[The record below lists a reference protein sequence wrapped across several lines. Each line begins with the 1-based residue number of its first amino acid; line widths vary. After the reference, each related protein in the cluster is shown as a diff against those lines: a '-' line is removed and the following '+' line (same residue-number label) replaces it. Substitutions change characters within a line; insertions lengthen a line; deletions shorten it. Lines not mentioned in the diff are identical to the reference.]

1 MKSRRILE
9 SFAARFI
16 ILGLNFGLLIFTTNF
31 WGTEGKGIISLVIAD
46 LAIIGFF
53 SNIFTGSSVSYYSS
67 KFQAEQVVARAYI
80 WSIVS
85 GVVFP
90 LILSLLHPID
100 YLPYLIGLSIS
111 FSLLTTNIN
120 LFIGKQQ
127 INMFNLFS
135 VLQQA
140 IHFAVMLALIYIFS
154 LRSVDVYF
162 AALIICYSVL
172 FVISSALLLRSFQI
186 INISWSKNIFK
197 NLFDYGWKSQLSAF
211 LQFLNNR
218 ASFYFLEYFRGISS
232 VGIFSVGVAF
242 SEAIWTVSKSLSVIL
257 YSDLVAKDG
266 QSDAIDKTKI
276 SLRVSFMVSLIFL
289 VLILLVPADWYAT
302 LLGAD
307 FLQTKMIILLLAPGI
322 LAIAVSN
329 IVGHY
334 FAGMNS
340 LRILNI
346 KSVVGLAFTLIASWL
361 VIPKW
366 GLLGACVVTSLS
378 YLLSSVLLFYRFYQ
392 LTEFRISDFVLSRTE
407 FSVLIRKLK
416 EKASRAAT

>member
-31 WGTEGKGIISLVIAD
+31 WGTEGKGTISLVIAD

-80 WSIVS
+80 WSLIS
-85 GVVFP
+85 GVIFP
-90 LILSLLHPID
+90 VLLSWLHPMD
-100 YLPYLIGLSIS
+100 HFAYLIGLSVS

-120 LFIGKQQ
+120 LFIGRQQ
-127 INMFNLFS
+127 IGMFNLFS

-140 IHFAVMLALIYIFS
+140 IHLAVMLALIYIFNV
-154 LRSVDVYF
+154 RSVEVYF
-162 AALIICYSVL
+162 VALIVCYIVLYVASSV
-172 FVISSALLLRSFQI
+172 LLLRGFKI
-186 INISWSKNIFK
+186 FNISWSKNIFR

-266 QSDAIDKTKI
+266 FADAIIKTKI
-276 SLRVSFMVSLIFL
+276 SLRVSFMVSLLFL
-289 VLILLVPADWYAT
+289 IIILLIPAEWYAAI
-302 LLGAD
+302 LGAD
-307 FLQTKMIILLLAPGI
+307 FVQTKIIILLLAPGI

-334 FAGMNS
+334 FAGINS

-346 KSVVGLAFTLIASWL
+346 KSVIGLIFTLVTSWL

-366 GLLGACVVTSLS
+366 GLLGACVVTTLS
-378 YLLSSVLLFYRFYQ
+378 YLLSSMVLFYRFYEI
-392 LTEFRISDFVLSRTE
+392 TEFRMSDFILSKSELT
-407 FSVLIRKLK
+407 VLITKIRG
-416 EKASRAAT
+416 KAS

>member
-31 WGTEGKGIISLVIAD
+31 WGTEGKGTISLVIAD

-80 WSIVS
+80 WSLIS
-85 GVVFP
+85 GVIFP
-90 LILSLLHPID
+90 VLLSWLHPMD
-100 YLPYLIGLSIS
+100 HLAYLIGLSVS

-120 LFIGKQQ
+120 LFIGRQQ
-127 INMFNLFS
+127 IGMFNLFS

-140 IHFAVMLALIYIFS
+140 IHLAVMLALIYIFNV
-154 LRSVDVYF
+154 RSVEVYF
-162 AALIICYSVL
+162 VALIVCYIILYVVSSV
-172 FVISSALLLRSFQI
+172 LLLRGFKI
-186 INISWSKNIFK
+186 FNITWSKNIFR

-266 QSDAIDKTKI
+266 SADAIIKTKI
-276 SLRVSFMVSLIFL
+276 SLRVSFMVSLLFL
-289 VLILLVPADWYAT
+289 IIILLIPADWYAAI
-302 LLGAD
+302 LGAD
-307 FLQTKMIILLLAPGI
+307 FVQTKIIILLLAPGI

-334 FAGMNS
+334 FAGINS

-346 KSVVGLAFTLIASWL
+346 KSAIGLIFTLVTSWL

-366 GLLGACVVTSLS
+366 GLLGACVVTTLS
-378 YLLSSVLLFYRFYQ
+378 YLLSSMVLFYRFYEI
-392 LTEFRISDFVLSRTE
+392 TEFRMSDFILSKSELT
-407 FSVLIRKLK
+407 VLITKIRG
-416 EKASRAAT
+416 KAS

>member
-31 WGTEGKGIISLVIAD
+31 WGTEGKGTISLVIAD

-80 WSIVS
+80 WSLIS
-85 GVVFP
+85 GVIFP
-90 LILSLLHPID
+90 VLLSWLHPMD
-100 YLPYLIGLSIS
+100 HLAYLIGLSVS

-120 LFIGKQQ
+120 LFIGRQQ
-127 INMFNLFS
+127 IAMFNLFS

-140 IHFAVMLALIYIFS
+140 IHLAVMLALIYIFNV
-154 LRSVDVYF
+154 RSVEVYF
-162 AALIICYSVL
+162 VAL
-172 FVISSALLLRSFQI
+172 FVCYIILYVASSVLLLRGFKI
-186 INISWSKNIFK
+186 FNISWSKNIFR

-266 QSDAIDKTKI
+266 SADAIIKTKI
-276 SLRVSFMVSLIFL
+276 SLRVSFMVSLLFL
-289 VLILLVPADWYAT
+289 IIILLIPADWYAAI
-302 LLGAD
+302 LGAD
-307 FLQTKMIILLLAPGI
+307 FVQTKIIILLLAPGI

-334 FAGMNS
+334 FAGINS

-346 KSVVGLAFTLIASWL
+346 KSAIGLIFTLVTSWL

-366 GLLGACVVTSLS
+366 GLLGACVVTTLS
-378 YLLSSVLLFYRFYQ
+378 YLLSSMVLFYRFYEI
-392 LTEFRISDFVLSRTE
+392 TEFRMSDFILSKSELT
-407 FSVLIRKLK
+407 VLITKIRG
-416 EKASRAAT
+416 KAS

>member
-31 WGTEGKGIISLVIAD
+31 WGTEGKGTISLVIAD

-80 WSIVS
+80 WSLIS
-85 GVVFP
+85 GVIFP
-90 LILSLLHPID
+90 VLLSWLHPMD
-100 YLPYLIGLSIS
+100 HLAYLIGLSVS

-120 LFIGKQQ
+120 LFIGRQQ
-127 INMFNLFS
+127 IGMFNLFS

-140 IHFAVMLALIYIFS
+140 IHLAVMLALIYIFNV
-154 LRSVDVYF
+154 RSVEVYF
-162 AALIICYSVL
+162 VALIVCYIVLYVASSV
-172 FVISSALLLRSFQI
+172 LLLRGFKI
-186 INISWSKNIFK
+186 FNITWSKNIFR

-266 QSDAIDKTKI
+266 SADAIIKTKI
-276 SLRVSFMVSLIFL
+276 SLRVSFMVSLLFL
-289 VLILLVPADWYAT
+289 IIILLIPADWYAAI
-302 LLGAD
+302 LGAD
-307 FLQTKMIILLLAPGI
+307 FVQTKIIILLLAPGI

-334 FAGMNS
+334 FAGINS

-346 KSVVGLAFTLIASWL
+346 KSAIGLIFTLVTSWL

-366 GLLGACVVTSLS
+366 GLLGACVVTTLS
-378 YLLSSVLLFYRFYQ
+378 YLLSSMVLFYRFYEI
-392 LTEFRISDFVLSRTE
+392 TEFRMSDFILSKSELT
-407 FSVLIRKLK
+407 VLITKIRG
-416 EKASRAAT
+416 KAS

>member
-31 WGTEGKGIISLVIAD
+31 WGTEGKGTISLVIAD
-46 LAIIGFF
+46 LAIIVFF

-80 WSIVS
+80 WSLIS
-85 GVVFP
+85 GVIFP
-90 LILSLLHPID
+90 VLLSWLHPMD
-100 YLPYLIGLSIS
+100 HLAYLIGLSVS

-120 LFIGKQQ
+120 LFIGRQQ
-127 INMFNLFS
+127 IGMFNLFS

-140 IHFAVMLALIYIFS
+140 IHLAVMLALIYIFNV
-154 LRSVDVYF
+154 RSVEVYF
-162 AALIICYSVL
+162 VALIVCYIILYVASSV
-172 FVISSALLLRSFQI
+172 LLLRGFKI
-186 INISWSKNIFK
+186 FNITWSKNIFR

-266 QSDAIDKTKI
+266 SADAIIKTKI
-276 SLRVSFMVSLIFL
+276 SLRVSFMVSLLFL
-289 VLILLVPADWYAT
+289 IIILLIPADWYAAI
-302 LLGAD
+302 LGAD
-307 FLQTKMIILLLAPGI
+307 FVQTKIIILLLAPGI

-334 FAGMNS
+334 FAGINS

-346 KSVVGLAFTLIASWL
+346 KSAIGLIFTLITSWL

-366 GLLGACVVTSLS
+366 GLLGACVVTTLS
-378 YLLSSVLLFYRFYQ
+378 YLLSSMVLFYRFYEI
-392 LTEFRISDFVLSRTE
+392 TEFRMSDFILSKSELT
-407 FSVLIRKLK
+407 VLITKIRG
-416 EKASRAAT
+416 KAS